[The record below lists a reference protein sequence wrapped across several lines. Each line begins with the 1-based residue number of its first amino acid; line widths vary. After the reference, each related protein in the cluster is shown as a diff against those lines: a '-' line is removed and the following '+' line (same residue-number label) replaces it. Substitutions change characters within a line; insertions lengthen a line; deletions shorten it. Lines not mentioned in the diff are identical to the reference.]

1 MATRGGRA
9 NQDVSIAAYK
19 FFDLSSV
26 RQTSFKSRN
35 LAVVRVLHPSLY
47 TGKLDRSSVT
57 QHQVPILLA
66 AKVHGLLPFSPLT
79 LLIFFSVVRN
89 RGMATE
95 SGGSGACA
103 LQTLSLKL
111 RTFVK
116 LGPGLMRGGRTVTG
130 RNTNQI
136 W

>member
-1 MATRGGRA
+1 MPTRGGRA
-9 NQDVSIAAYK
+9 NQDVSIAAYE

-57 QHQVPILLA
+57 QHQVPILC
-66 AKVHGLLPFSPLT
+66 LLPSSPLT

-116 LGPGLMRGGRTVTG
+116 LGPGLMRGDVS
-130 RNTNQI
+130 
-136 W
+136 